1 MHLKPTLAMAALLLT
16 SSVAL
21 ATERADDR
29 ADAMQAL
36 TDSNFEQAVALYSEL
51 VEADGSDGES
61 RYRLG
66 IALMSVDRLDEAASQ
81 FEAASELG
89 YQSMGADY
97 RLARIYARQG
107 DEKQALAKLEA
118 IADAGFPSITL
129 IEDEPDFAPLHG
141 TSAYTTAL
149 ATIKSNRYP
158 CRTAEQHRGF
168 DFWVGSWDVT
178 SAGQTAG
185 ESDVKLILGDCVVF
199 ENWESAAGMSGKS
212 FNFYDAGHGH
222 WRQIWVDDTGSVI
235 EFTGQ
240 IVDGE
245 MHYTA
250 TTRDPDSGQETRHKL
265 TFSEN
270 EDGTVR
276 QLWEQ
281 STGEDAQWQVAF
293 DGRYARQPA
302 AQVSGNF

>member
-1 MHLKPTLAMAALLLT
+1 MHMKAILATAALLLAT
-16 SSVAL
+16 SSAF
-21 ATERADDR
+21 ADERAE
-29 ADAMQAL
+29 ATQAL
-36 TDSNFEQAVALYSEL
+36 TDSDFERAVALYSDL

-66 IALMSVDRLDEAASQ
+66 IALMSVDRLDEAAIQ

-97 RLARIYARQG
+97 RLARIYARRG
-107 DEKQALAKLEA
+107 DEEQALAKLDA
-118 IADAGFPSITL
+118 IANAGFPSITL
-129 IEDEPDFAPLHG
+129 IEDEADFGPLHG
-141 TSAYTTAL
+141 SSGYATAL
-149 ATIKSNRYP
+149 TTIKRNRYP
-158 CRTAEQHRGF
+158 CRTAAQHRGF

-185 ESDVKLILGDCVVF
+185 KSEVQLILGDCVVF

-240 IVDGE
+240 VVDGE
-245 MHYTA
+245 MRYTA
-250 TTRDPDSGQETRHKL
+250 TTRDPESGQETRHKL
-265 TFSEN
+265 TFTEN

-281 STGEDAQWQVAF
+281 STGEDEQWQVAF
-293 DGRYARQPA
+293 DGRYARQPLT
-302 AQVSGNF
+302 QVSGNF